1 MIYFKKLQSQFISA
15 YGVGSGNAPARAIR
29 VGHLRAVSYFLTNS
43 YVTHVKTSHTC
54 DSYGRIII

>member
-29 VGHLRAVSYFLTNS
+29 VGHLRADSYFLTNS
-43 YVTHVKTSHTC
+43 YVTHFKRLHPC
-54 DSYGRIII
+54 NICARI